1 MMWLGVDGGGTKT
14 AFTLYDEQLR
24 TVDELVLGTCHYAQ
38 AGFDGMES
46 ILTEGVRWAEGAACA
61 AGTEPGDSSP
71 AGSSQPGGGS
81 SATSNPAHLGLGFG
95 ICGYG
100 EGAESTRR
108 IEGIVARVSGEH
120 PYTLVNDVDAAWAA
134 GLDLADGIAIIA
146 GTGSI
151 ASGVCRG
158 QSMRCGGWD
167 YELGDEG
174 SGGWLGKEL
183 LYAFTRQADGRSS
196 KGAIYD
202 LVRQELSLA
211 DDFDIIA
218 FAQEHFA
225 DRGRISSL
233 APLVALAAN
242 QGDPDALRI
251 LERAAGEEAEL
262 VRAIVRQLFK
272 PALGTEHLD
281 ERSIPV
287 TYIGGTFNAGEV
299 LLDPLRRALPRCCK
313 LVAPIHE
320 PSLGPVLILRE
331 RLLR

>member
-24 TVDELVLGTCHYAQ
+24 AVDELVLGTCHYAQ
-38 AGFDGMES
+38 AGYDGMES
-46 ILTEGVRWAEGAACA
+46 ILAEGVHWAERVAGAAGA
-61 AGTEPGDSSP
+61 QPGDPSP
-71 AGSSQPGGGS
+71 ASLAQAGGGPR
-81 SATSNPAHLGLGFG
+81 AAANPARLGLGFG

-100 EGAESTRR
+100 EGSESTHR
-108 IEGIVARVSGEH
+108 IEAIVARVSGEH
-120 PYTLVNDVDAAWAA
+120 PSTLGNDVDAAWAA

-158 QSMRCGGWD
+158 HSMRCGGWD

-183 LYAFTRQADGRSS
+183 LYAFTRQADGRSN

-202 LVRQELSLA
+202 MVRKELSLA

-233 APLVALAAN
+233 APLVVRAAN

-262 VRAIVRQLFK
+262 VRAIIRQLFK
-272 PALGTEHLD
+272 PTLGIEHLG
-281 ERSIPV
+281 EQSIPV
-287 TYIGGTFNAGEV
+287 TYIGGTFKAGEV
-299 LLDPLRRALPRCCK
+299 LLDPLRRALPRCCR